1 MEFTQQDRNAL
12 CDTWMSQ
19 KAKMHITQM
28 DMAKRL
34 GLSLHEFSGLLRGN
48 FPLTLGFINQ
58 LCEHLH
64 VRPNQVI
71 PTLMER
77 DMAAIGAVL
86 LQNRIT
92 VDGDISNVFIDGNQ
106 VVIEYVH
113 QVSQM

>member
-1 MEFTQQDRNAL
+1 MEFTELDRNAL
-12 CDTWMSQ
+12 YNTWMSQ

-48 FPLTLGFINQ
+48 SPLTLGFVKQ
-58 LCEHLH
+58 LCEQLH

-71 PTLMER
+71 PTLTER
-77 DMAAIGAVL
+77 DMAAIGSVL
-86 LQNRIT
+86 LQNRVT

-113 QVSQM
+113 QVR